1 MASGMTS
8 KFPYLTHVLTS
19 EVVLS
24 RYFTSP
30 GLPLPRYVEN
40 FQSNK
45 IPIDGEV
52 VARLC
57 VERLSLAY
65 EVDD

>member
-1 MASGMTS
+1 MRSILYYNLI
-8 KFPYLTHVLTS
+8 FDF
-19 EVVLS
+19 

-30 GLPLPRYVEN
+30 GLPQPQYVEG
-40 FQSNK
+40 FQGNS
-45 IPIDGEV
+45 IPIDAEA

-57 VERLSLAY
+57 VERLSLSF

>member
-1 MASGMTS
+1 MTS
-8 KFPYLTHVLTS
+8 KFTFLPSSRLISEIVLF
-19 EVVLS
+19 
-24 RYFTSP
+24 RFFTSP
-30 GLPLPRYVEN
+30 GLPQPKYVEN